1 MKKKQLLLRGILIL
15 IALLVIGIGVSYLY
29 SRYQKEDKT
38 VLKYYLSRS
47 NSFASNWNYE
57 LSDNSI
63 LTETDAGHFDYLH
76 CEYEYWKFEPIESG
90 EVTIYFIAQYQTEE
104 VTEDSFSITYYVDE
118 NYQITEISSNNKPE
132 KINFDDDVI
141 GYIDLIIYNLICTRI
156 KLVISFFMTFL

>member
-1 MKKKQLLLRGILIL
+1 MKRKRKKIFIVLLAIVIPLIIVVGI
-15 IALLVIGIGVSYLY
+15 
-29 SRYQKEDKT
+29 
-38 VLKYYLSRS
+38 YYLTKKAEDENGLSFYLPRS